1 MDTRQVVIG
10 LEFTVGAM
18 SIAFAIL
25 FVALWLAGTRLRSR
39 TVRGRRTQRVA
50 IGMLFLIGYMQL
62 LVASMFTWPAA
73 TILIVVLFI
82 PAVPMALAFPLLTL
96 LPALKQGASRLDEL
110 S

>member
-18 SIAFAIL
+18 SIAFALL
-25 FVALWLAGTRLRSR
+25 FVALWLAGKGPR

-50 IGMLFLIGYMQL
+50 IGMLVSVGYMQL